1 MLPFKLHY
9 DELVICLS
17 ADKLL
22 NVFSSFE
29 QMLSNFGS
37 PGKAGI
43 QELYEGVMLAQAELK
58 QNQCDWRRA

>member
-1 MLPFKLHY
+1 MKTTAKKKEPVNKQKDTKDPMLPFKLHY

-22 NVFSSFE
+22 NVFSSYE

-43 QELYEGVMLAQAELK
+43 Q
-58 QNQCDWRRA
+58 